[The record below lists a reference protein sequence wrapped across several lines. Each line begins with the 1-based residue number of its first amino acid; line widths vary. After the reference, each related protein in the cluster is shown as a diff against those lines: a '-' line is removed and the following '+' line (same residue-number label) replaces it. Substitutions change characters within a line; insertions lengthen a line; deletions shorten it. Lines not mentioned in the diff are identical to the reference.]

1 MMLEEII
8 VYSVAFIGAGIAAK
22 FLLPQI
28 SSGLAIMQGNS
39 MIPELS
45 LGWMLLVLCIGL
57 TGVVVLTGIA
67 IFPYMKKPIK
77 EILSEMEG

>member
-1 MMLEEII
+1 MI
-8 VYSVAFIGAGIAAK
+8 VYSIAFIGAGIAAG

-39 MIPELS
+39 VTPELS
-45 LGWMLLVLCIGL
+45 VEWMLLVLCIGL
-57 TGVVVLTGIA
+57 TSVVILTGIA